1 MTEPTKIIQR
11 GRCERWFVRRG
22 LPHLIDDYSATEDVL
37 TRTAPFLTIVVF
49 AELFLA
55 FGDRWNGWSQL
66 VAFIA
71 GVGAM
76 VAALAL
82 VNRFRGRRPLQLPNS
97 VGLVELILYLGL
109 PLVPTAIGSA
119 SSVGDNLVTI
129 LVSNL
134 VILGLAYVVT
144 SWGLFPMMRWSLG
157 QVTRQIGDVAT
168 LAMKSLPILLVFSA
182 FIFLNAEMWQV
193 ANDFTLAYFG
203 LVSVLITGIGAAF
216 VVFSVRRITV
226 DLARFDDW
234 ADVRGR
240 CVDTPAEGLVPGDD
254 EKPPGAPA
262 LGHRAEFNVG
272 MLLFVAQVIQIAL
285 VAVVI
290 TAFYIVFGLLT
301 VREGTLVQWTTA
313 TELTR
318 SADWALYWNVL
329 GGELVFTRQLI
340 LVSAFIGMMS
350 GLQFAVQVVT
360 DEAYRAEFAEDM
372 TAEVREALA
381 VRTVYLTLEHEPD
394 SM

>member
-1 MTEPTKIIQR
+1 MTESSTIVQR

-119 SSVGDNLVTI
+119 SSVGANLVTI

-240 CVDTPAEGLVPGDD
+240 CVDTPVEGLVPGDD

-272 MLLFVAQVIQIAL
+272 MLLFVAQAIQVAL
-285 VAVVI
+285 AAIVI

-360 DEAYRAEFAEDM
+360 DETYRAEFAEDM

-381 VRTVYLTLEHEPD
+381 VRTVYLTLEHE
-394 SM
+394 SNFM

>member
-1 MTEPTKIIQR
+1 MTEPSKIIQR

-109 PLVPTAIGSA
+109 PLVPTAIGSE

-240 CVDTPAEGLVPGDD
+240 CVDTPVEGLVPGDD

-272 MLLFVAQVIQIAL
+272 MLLFVAQAIQIAL

-290 TAFYIVFGLLT
+290 TAFYVVFGLLT

-381 VRTVYLTLEHEPD
+381 VRTVYLTLEREPD

>member
-1 MTEPTKIIQR
+1 MTEPSTIVPR
-11 GRCERWFVRRG
+11 DSCERWFVRRG
-22 LPHLIDDYSATEDVL
+22 LPHLIDKYSATEDVL
-37 TRTAPFLTIVVF
+37 TRTAPFLTVVVF

-66 VAFIA
+66 VAFVA
-71 GVGAM
+71 GVVAM

-82 VNRFRGRRPLQLPNS
+82 VNQFRGRRPLQLPNS
-97 VGLVELILYLGL
+97 VGLLELILYLGL
-109 PLVPTAIGSA
+109 PLVPTAIGSE
-119 SSVGDNLVTI
+119 SSVGDNLITT
-129 LVSNL
+129 LVLNL

-144 SWGLFPMMRWSLG
+144 SWGLLPMMRWSVG
-157 QVTRQIGDVAT
+157 QVARQIGDVAT

-193 ANDFTLAYFG
+193 ANDFTLPYFA
-203 LVSVLITGIGAAF
+203 LVAVLISGIGGAF

-234 ADVRGR
+234 ADVRRR
-240 CVDTPAEGLVPGDD
+240 CVDTPVEGLVPSDD
-254 EKPPGAPA
+254 VERPNAAA
-262 LGHRAEFNVG
+262 LGRGAEFNVG
-272 MLLFVAQVIQIAL
+272 MLLFVAQAIQIAL
-285 VAVVI
+285 VATVI

-301 VREGTLVQWTTA
+301 VREGTLEQWTTA

-329 GGELVFTRQLI
+329 GGELVFTRQLV

-381 VRTVYLTLEHEPD
+381 VRTVYLTL
-394 SM
+394 

>member
-1 MTEPTKIIQR
+1 MTEPSKIIQR

>member
-1 MTEPTKIIQR
+1 MTEPSKIIQR

-109 PLVPTAIGSA
+109 PLVPTAIGSE

-272 MLLFVAQVIQIAL
+272 MLLFVAQAIQIAL

-290 TAFYIVFGLLT
+290 TAFYVVFGLLT

>member
-1 MTEPTKIIQR
+1 
-11 GRCERWFVRRG
+11 
-22 LPHLIDDYSATEDVL
+22 
-37 TRTAPFLTIVVF
+37 
-49 AELFLA
+49 
-55 FGDRWNGWSQL
+55 
-66 VAFIA
+66 
-71 GVGAM
+71 
-76 VAALAL
+76 
-82 VNRFRGRRPLQLPNS
+82 
-97 VGLVELILYLGL
+97 LVELILYLGL

-272 MLLFVAQVIQIAL
+272 MLLFVAQAIQIAL

>member
-1 MTEPTKIIQR
+1 MTEPSTIVPR
-11 GRCERWFVRRG
+11 DSCERWFVRRG
-22 LPHLIDDYSATEDVL
+22 LPHLIDKYSATEDVL
-37 TRTAPFLTIVVF
+37 TRTAPFLTVVVF
-49 AELFLA
+49 AELFLT
-55 FGDRWNGWSQL
+55 FGDRWKGWSQG
-66 VAFIA
+66 VAFVA
-71 GVGAM
+71 GVAAM

-97 VGLVELILYLGL
+97 VGLLELILYLGL
-109 PLVPTAIGSA
+109 PLVPTAIGSE
-119 SSVGDNLVTI
+119 SSVGDNLITI

-144 SWGLFPMMRWSLG
+144 SWGLLPMMRWSVG
-157 QVTRQIGDVAT
+157 QVARQIGDVAT

-193 ANDFTLAYFG
+193 ANDFTLPYFA
-203 LVSVLITGIGAAF
+203 LVAVLISGIGGAF

-234 ADVRGR
+234 ADVRRR
-240 CVDTPAEGLVPGDD
+240 CVDTPVDGLVPGNDVAR
-254 EKPPGAPA
+254 PNAPA
-262 LGHRAEFNVG
+262 LGRRAEFNVG
-272 MLLFVAQVIQIAL
+272 MLLFVAQAIQIAL
-285 VAVVI
+285 VAIVI
-290 TAFYIVFGLLT
+290 TAFYIIFGLLT
-301 VREGTLVQWTTA
+301 VREGTLEQWTTA

-329 GGELVFTRQLI
+329 GGELVFTRQLV

-372 TAEVREALA
+372 TAEIREALA
-381 VRTVYLTLEHEPD
+381 VRTVYLTL
-394 SM
+394 

>member
-1 MTEPTKIIQR
+1 MTEPSKIIQR

-109 PLVPTAIGSA
+109 PLVPTAIGSE

-240 CVDTPAEGLVPGDD
+240 CVDTPVEGLVPGDD

-272 MLLFVAQVIQIAL
+272 MLLFVAQAIQIAL

-381 VRTVYLTLEHEPD
+381 VRTVYLTLEREPD

>member
-1 MTEPTKIIQR
+1 MTEPSKIIQR

-97 VGLVELILYLGL
+97 GGLVELILYLGL
-109 PLVPTAIGSA
+109 PLVPTAIGSE

-240 CVDTPAEGLVPGDD
+240 CVDTPVEGLVPGDD

-272 MLLFVAQVIQIAL
+272 MLLFVAQAIQIAL

>member
-1 MTEPTKIIQR
+1 MTESSTIVQR

-37 TRTAPFLTIVVF
+37 TRTAPFLTIVIF

-76 VAALAL
+76 VAALTL
-82 VNRFRGRRPLQLPNS
+82 VNRFRGRRPLQLPNR

-109 PLVPTAIGSA
+109 PLVPTAIGSE
-119 SSVGDNLVTI
+119 SSIGDNLVTI

-234 ADVRGR
+234 ADVRSR
-240 CVDTPAEGLVPGDD
+240 CVDTPAEGLVSGDD
-254 EKPPGAPA
+254 EKPPDAPV

-272 MLLFVAQVIQIAL
+272 MLLFVAQAVQIAL

-290 TAFYIVFGLLT
+290 TAFYVVFGLLT

>member
-1 MTEPTKIIQR
+1 M
-11 GRCERWFVRRG
+11 
-22 LPHLIDDYSATEDVL
+22 A
-37 TRTAPFLTIVVF
+37 
-49 AELFLA
+49 
-55 FGDRWNGWSQL
+55 
-66 VAFIA
+66 
-71 GVGAM
+71 
-76 VAALAL
+76 
-82 VNRFRGRRPLQLPNS
+82 
-97 VGLVELILYLGL
+97 
-109 PLVPTAIGSA
+109 
-119 SSVGDNLVTI
+119 
-129 LVSNL
+129 
-134 VILGLAYVVT
+134 
-144 SWGLFPMMRWSLG
+144 
-157 QVTRQIGDVAT
+157 
-168 LAMKSLPILLVFSA
+168 
-182 FIFLNAEMWQV
+182 
-193 ANDFTLAYFG
+193 
-203 LVSVLITGIGAAF
+203 VLITGIGAAF

-240 CVDTPAEGLVPGDD
+240 CVDTPVEALVPGDD
-254 EKPPGAPA
+254 EKPPDAPA

-272 MLLFVAQVIQIAL
+272 MLLFVAQAIQIAL
-285 VAVVI
+285 VSVVI
-290 TAFYIVFGLLT
+290 TAFYVVFGLLT
-301 VREGTLVQWTTA
+301 VREGTLEQWTTA

>member
-1 MTEPTKIIQR
+1 MTEPSKIIQR

-109 PLVPTAIGSA
+109 PLVPTAIGSE

-240 CVDTPAEGLVPGDD
+240 CVDTPVEGLVPGDD

-272 MLLFVAQVIQIAL
+272 MLLFVAQAIQIAL

>member
-1 MTEPTKIIQR
+1 MTEPSTAAQR
-11 GRCERWFVRRG
+11 DRCERWFVRRG

-37 TRTAPFLTIVVF
+37 TRTAPFLTLVVF

-55 FGDRWNGWSQL
+55 FGDRWAGWSQV
-66 VAFIA
+66 VAFVA

-76 VAALAL
+76 VAALAV
-82 VNRFRGRRPLQLPNS
+82 VNRVRGRRPLQLPDD
-97 VGLVELILYLGL
+97 VGLLELILYLGL
-109 PLVPTAIGSA
+109 PLVPTAIGSE

-129 LVSNL
+129 LITNL
-134 VILGLAYVVT
+134 VILGLAYVIT
-144 SWGLFPMMRWSLG
+144 SWGLFPMMRWSAG
-157 QVTRQIGDVAT
+157 QITRQIGDVAT

-193 ANDFTLAYFG
+193 ANDFTLPYFG
-203 LVSVLITGIGAAF
+203 LVAVLIAGIGGAF
-216 VVFSVRRITV
+216 VVVSVRRITV
-226 DLARFDDW
+226 NLARFDEW
-234 ADVRGR
+234 ADVRRR
-240 CVDTPAEGLVPGDD
+240 CVDTPVATMVPADGAG
-254 EKPPGAPA
+254 PPDAPA
-262 LGHRAEFNVG
+262 LGRRAEFNVG
-272 MLLFVAQVIQIAL
+272 MLLFVAQTIQIAL
-285 VAVVI
+285 VAIVI

-301 VREGTLVQWTTA
+301 VREGTLEQWTTA

-318 SADWALYWNVL
+318 STDWALYWNVL
-329 GGELVFTRQLI
+329 GGELVFTRQLV

-381 VRTVYLTLEHEPD
+381 VRTVYLTL
-394 SM
+394 